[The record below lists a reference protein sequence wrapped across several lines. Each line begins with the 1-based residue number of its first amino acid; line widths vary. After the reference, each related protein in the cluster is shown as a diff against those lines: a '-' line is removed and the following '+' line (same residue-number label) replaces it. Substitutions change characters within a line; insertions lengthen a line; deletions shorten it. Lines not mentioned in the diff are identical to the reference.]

1 MNDVRRAGIL
11 AASSLAALPSLLW
24 WLLSVHEEQGAVLN
38 KPLWRDPGP
47 GGAGKARAAEAA
59 QPQL

>member
-1 MNDVRRAGIL
+1 M
-11 AASSLAALPSLLW
+11 
-24 WLLSVHEEQGAVLN
+24 HEEQGAVLS

-47 GGAGKARAAEAA
+47 GGAGRAWAAEAA